1 MFDKGQ
7 EITLGANR
15 YRLESPLSTQGGH
28 ACVWLASSAV
38 QEGQFVVKYPNFK
51 KFQHRTLDDL
61 IKRAN
66 AEADLLRQFT
76 PDASTNYICPL
87 QDSGTVQTPV
97 GNIPV
102 LVLPY
107 LSGKLPDDIKDGAAN
122 YSVGEALRWLKQIA
136 IALRYLHTAE
146 HQHLIHRDLKP
157 ANVLLDSE
165 GDIRLIDLGIAK
177 PARQEDGKTTSSMLT
192 TQWAAP
198 EQIIPVDQ
206 HTDGTRLF
214 RVSTSADVYS
224 LGLLAYYL
232 LSQGKS
238 IAYQAH
244 VISRNHTNLGNQYW
258 AEQQQQLKTWEQAL
272 TDLACLTESNHKA
285 SDKNQ
290 FITHLTALLERE
302 RNTLSPSGT
311 LISTLSPSLPDAA
324 WFANQCW
331 IWVAQ
336 LLSPLPTQRPDA
348 QQAIAY
354 LDQALLMLQPR
365 LDTLLMQPRTS
376 QIVMGEPPRF
386 TVTLQGK
393 NLPPITR
400 WLQVILDGAV
410 ITNGLTWTLQA
421 PVDTAAGVNDEV
433 LAELQLPPLQTAGR
447 FELEVIAEVQGQD
460 FRTASCTFTVV
471 QTASQWWQQGNYAA
485 AILLEP
491 RPEWLDTL
499 AQQLDGS
506 LAAAFQHLQ
515 FLQEVQRQYP
525 EQPALQQRI
534 QAFNQCYQP
543 TPAKTPVW
551 VWAASGAL
559 LGAVVTFA
567 LSFSVLTPSS
577 LPHTPQALLTVPTPP
592 DTDKLQLQQQLEA
605 ITKERDQLKQTV
617 TDKLQLQ
624 QQLEAIT
631 KERDQ
636 LKQTV
641 SATKAPEPPVITP
654 APKPPVPV
662 ADSTDEVLATVKNIL
677 SKKDTAQYAK
687 LPELLK
693 PLLETDNGAA
703 KNSEA
708 LFLMGVLHL
717 LDSGVK
723 GVKPDKQAA
732 YKQAACKRLE
742 ESKALGN
749 TQAGELYDKVKCR

>member
-76 PDASTNYICPL
+76 PDASRNYICPL

-97 GNIPV
+97 GEIPV

-136 IALRYLHTAE
+136 IALRYLHTVE

-157 ANVLLDSE
+157 GNVLLDSG

-311 LISTLSPSLPDAA
+311 LISTLSPSLPDTA
-324 WFANQCW
+324 WFVNQCW
-331 IWVAQ
+331 MWVAQ

-354 LDQALLMLQPR
+354 LDQALLMLQPS

-376 QIVMGEPPRF
+376 QIVMGELPRF

-393 NLPPITR
+393 NLPPITH
-400 WLQVILDGAV
+400 WLQVMLDGAV
-410 ITNGLTWTLQA
+410 ITNGLTWTLQS
-421 PVDTAAGVNDEV
+421 PVDTAAWVNDEV

-471 QTASQWWQQGNYAA
+471 QTAGQLWEQGDYAG

-491 RPEWLDTL
+491 RPEWLDAV

-534 QAFNQCYQP
+534 QAFNQFYQP
-543 TPAKTPVW
+543 TLKKPSSPRVSHAKTPVW
-551 VWAASGAL
+551 VWASAGAL

-577 LPHTPQALLTVPTPP
+577 PPPTPQALLTVPTPP
-592 DTDKLQLQQQLEA
+592 DA
-605 ITKERDQLKQTV
+605 
-617 TDKLQLQ
+617 DKLQLQ

-641 SATKAPEPPVITP
+641 SALAAAKPPAATKAPEPPVIAP

-662 ADSTDEVLATVKNIL
+662 ANSTDEVLDTVKNIL
-677 SKKDTAQYAK
+677 IKKDTAQYSK

-708 LFLMGVLHL
+708 LRLMGVLHL
-717 LDSGVK
+717 LGT
-723 GVKPDKQAA
+723 GVKPD
-732 YKQAACKRLE
+732 KQAACKRLE

-749 TQAGELYDKVKCR
+749 TQAGKLYDEIKCR